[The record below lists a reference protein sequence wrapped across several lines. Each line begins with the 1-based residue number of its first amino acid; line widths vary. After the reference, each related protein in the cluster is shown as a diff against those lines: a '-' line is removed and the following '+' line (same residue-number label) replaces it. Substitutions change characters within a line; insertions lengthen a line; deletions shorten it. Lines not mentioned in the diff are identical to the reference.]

1 MRLFAFVPPVSVALN
16 EFSRRFAF
24 SRTLCPTHHPSR
36 LLFSYIRA
44 HPEGLFDSPAVRMVR
59 TLDDLDPAR
68 SLRGMNA
75 TVLSQWE
82 AGQIPASLFD
92 PPPIPPYLPPVAGW
106 CGIIDPPLSR
116 RPNGRLEK
124 GAIANWADDLLTA
137 FLMSHPQGTMWGAH
151 IRRVLHFESVLIFP
165 LLSPSR
171 RGPATQ
177 ILLPY
182 SDNFQDI
189 ISAAAIAVLQF
200 VNEID
205 YDDPNTPTLVVC
217 SRRSLLSRLSS
228 YPKYGARHS
237 HARLAL
243 YDSQVRQARHVFLAS
258 PPPGRQASEFAAFKG
273 LRSLSGDRDISV
285 ALPTRFEPSPR
296 EMAQSARLLAQDEWW
311 EFERPLLESSEW
323 AARLG
328 LAHPVFTRSP
338 AIPLTYAASHFALI
352 SSLSAA
358 RVELI
363 DKLSSTSSSPVPS
376 SLPDLVEI
384 SLTSRAVG
392 LISAPSST
400 RPATLT
406 PFFPLSGE
414 PVWAPHTIP
423 FGRYGTM
430 FYDDST
436 ADIIAANSIYY
447 GNPAAPSGPIRRFCS
462 LPWNIPPRP
471 VTAVVE
477 DVKSE
482 PDLESNWF
490 L

>member
-1 MRLFAFVPPVSVALN
+1 
-16 EFSRRFAF
+16 
-24 SRTLCPTHHPSR
+24 
-36 LLFSYIRA
+36 
-44 HPEGLFDSPAVRMVR
+44 MVR
-59 TLDDLDPAR
+59 ELQDLDPAH

-82 AGQIPASLFD
+82 AGSIPASLFD
-92 PPPIPPYLPPVAGW
+92 PPPLPPYLPPLVGW
-106 CGIIDPPLSR
+106 CGVIDPPVAR
-116 RPNGRLEK
+116 RPNGRLER
-124 GAIANWADDLLTA
+124 GAVADWADDLLTA
-137 FLMSHPQGTMWGAH
+137 FVMSHPQGSMWGAH
-151 IRRVLHFESVLIFP
+151 IKRVLHFESVLIFP
-165 LLSPSR
+165 LLSPSS

-182 SDNFQDI
+182 SDNFQDT

-200 VNEID
+200 INEIE
-205 YDDPNTPTLVVC
+205 YDDPHLPTLLVC
-217 SRRSLLSRLSS
+217 SRRSLLSHIST
-228 YPKYGARHS
+228 YPQWGRRHS

-243 YDSQVRQARHVFLAS
+243 YDAQVRQTRHVFLAS
-258 PPPGRQASEFAAFKG
+258 PPPGRQASEFSAFKG
-273 LRSLSGDRDISV
+273 LRSLSGDRDISI

-296 EMAQSARLLAQDEWW
+296 EMAQSACLLAQEEWW
-311 EFERPLLESSEW
+311 DFERPLLDSSEW

-338 AIPLTYAASHFALI
+338 AIPLSYAASHFALI

-358 RVELI
+358 RAELI
-363 DKLSSTSSSPVPS
+363 DKLSSTSSSPAPS

-414 PVWAPHTIP
+414 QVWAPRTIP

-430 FYDDST
+430 FYNDT
-436 ADIIAANSIYY
+436 AEDVIAANSIYF
-447 GNPAAPSGPIRRFCS
+447 GNPAQPSGPIRRFCS
-462 LPWNIPPRP
+462 LPRNIPPRP
-471 VTAVVE
+471 VAVIHE